1 MKALRQF
8 SAFAMSFLF
17 VSILACA
24 AGHSQARETA
34 GQYVDD
40 AAITAEVKGKIFA
53 HKDLSAAEINVE
65 TYKGTVQLSGFVS
78 NPSQIKMAGEIAQ
91 GIKGVKK
98 VDNSLKLKSGS

>member
-78 NPSQIKMAGEIAQ
+78 NPSQIKMAGEIARDV
-91 GIKGVKK
+91 KGVKK

>member
-24 AGHSQARETA
+24 AGHTQARETA

-40 AAITAEVKGKIFA
+40 AAITTEIKGKIFA
-53 HKDLSAAEINVE
+53 RKDLSAAEIKVE

-78 NPSQIKMAGEIAQ
+78 DPSQIKMAGEIAQ
-91 GIKGVKK
+91 SVKGVKK
-98 VDNSLKLKSGS
+98 VENSLQLKSAS

>member
-24 AGHSQARETA
+24 AGHTQARETA

-40 AAITAEVKGKIFA
+40 AAITAEIKGKIFA
-53 HKDLSAAEINVE
+53 HKDLSAAEIKVE

-78 NPSQIKMAGEIAQ
+78 NPAQIKMAGEIAQ
-91 GIKGVKK
+91 NVKGVKK
-98 VDNSLKLKSGS
+98 VDNSLQLKTAS